1 MTFDR
6 DFVELVESESRLPAR
21 LADFNKASD
30 DFVRVRPKRLV
41 AESR

>member
-6 DFVELVESESRLPAR
+6 DFVELVESESRLSAR
-21 LADFNKASD
+21 LADFNKAGD